1 MENNTALTV
10 AQEMPQNLGD
20 LYVSFKPETDEQKA
34 ALYKAMSQPDRK
46 MSDFINTKIKVTD
59 LYIEVVEIADEETGE
74 VNQLPRVVLFCE
86 DGTTYASISKG
97 IFNAIK
103 RLCAVYGMPHWEKP
117 IPLKIIQTTAK
128 NRKFLNLIVE
138 P

>member
-1 MENNTALTV
+1 MENTSIITAKD
-10 AQEMPQNLGD
+10 MPQNLGD
-20 LYVSFKPETDEQKA
+20 LYVSFTPETDEQKA
-34 ALYKAMSQPDRK
+34 SLYKAMSQPDRK
-46 MSDFINTKIKVTD
+46 MSDFINTKIKVVD
-59 LYIEVVEIADEETGE
+59 LYVEIVEIADEQTGE
-74 VNQLPRVVLFCE
+74 MSKLPRVVLFTE

-97 IFNAIK
+97 VFNAIK
-103 RLCAVYGMPHWEKP
+103 RLCTVYGMPHWEKP

>member
-1 MENNTALTV
+1 MENTSLTL
-10 AQEMPQNLGD
+10 AKEMPQNLGD
-20 LYVSFKPETDEQKA
+20 LYVSFTPKTDEQKA
-34 ALYKAMSQPDRK
+34 ALYKAMSQPDRR
-46 MSDFINTKIKVTD
+46 MSDFINTKFKAAD
-59 LYIEVVEIADEETGE
+59 LYIEMVEIADEETGE
-74 VNQLPRVVLFCE
+74 VSQLPRVVIFAE

-97 IFNAIK
+97 IYNAVK

-138 P
+138 A

>member
-1 MENNTALTV
+1 MENNSLSLAK
-10 AQEMPQNLGD
+10 EMPQNLGD

-34 ALYKAMSQPDRK
+34 ALYKAMNQPDRK
-46 MSDFINTKIKVTD
+46 MGDFINTKIKVVD

-74 VNQLPRVVLFCE
+74 MNQLPRVVLFTD

-97 IFNAIK
+97 IFNAVK
-103 RLCAVYGMPHWEKP
+103 RLCAVYGMPHWENP

-128 NRKFLNLIVE
+128 NRKFLTLIVE
-138 P
+138 K

>member
-1 MENNTALTV
+1 MENTSLIT
-10 AQEMPQNLGD
+10 AQELPQNLGD

-46 MSDFINTKIKVTD
+46 MSDFINQKINAVD
-59 LYIEVVEIADEETGE
+59 LYIEVVEITDEETGE
-74 VNQLPRVVLFCE
+74 TAKLPRVVLFDA
-86 DGTTYASISKG
+86 DGKTYASISKG
-97 IFNAIK
+97 IFNAVK
-103 RLCAVYGMPHWEKP
+103 RLCTVYGMPHWEKP

>member
-1 MENNTALTV
+1 MENTSITV
-10 AQEMPQNLGD
+10 AKDMPQNLGD
-20 LYVSFKPETDEQKA
+20 LYVSFTPKTDEQKA
-34 ALYKAMSQPDRK
+34 ALYKAMSQPDRR
-46 MSDFINTKIKVTD
+46 MSDFINTKFKASD
-59 LYIEVVEIADEETGE
+59 LYIEMVEIADEETGE
-74 VNQLPRVVLFCE
+74 VSQLPRVVIFAD

-97 IFNAIK
+97 IYNAVK

-138 P
+138 A